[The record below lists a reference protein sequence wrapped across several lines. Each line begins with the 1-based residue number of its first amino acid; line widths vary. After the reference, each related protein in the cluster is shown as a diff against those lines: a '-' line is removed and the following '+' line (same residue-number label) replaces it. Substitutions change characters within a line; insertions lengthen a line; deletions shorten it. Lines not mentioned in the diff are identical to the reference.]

1 MGLAAKRILGDPVRQ
16 RQENRP
22 PIPVDPATLAVKKQ
36 KQDGPRS
43 NINNTITFTNSSGDV
58 YATIEPNANGRNS
71 CNDRDERGVLA
82 TAKANGND
90 NDNDNDNDNPP
101 PPIHKDLPPK
111 SLQGHCSD
119 PLGGYWAIDLSD
131 RKRKRARSRRIT
143 TTFRKA
149 TTG

>member
-58 YATIEPNANGRNS
+58 YATIEPDANGRNS

-90 NDNDNDNDNPP
+90 
-101 PPIHKDLPPK
+101 
-111 SLQGHCSD
+111 C
-119 PLGGYWAIDLSD
+119 
-131 RKRKRARSRRIT
+131 
-143 TTFRKA
+143 
-149 TTG
+149 